1 MEILFIQLSDDAS
14 QFQKLYPYDWFCASG
29 SHLSHIWH
37 ILCLQCCALQPIA
50 HNYVEFMNA
59 VANQRHSDES
69 SLEQQSFEPF
79 LNMCYC
85 LCLCSCET
93 SSVITQVLFLFKVHM
108 SPSTLQIP
116 GCVLAPPF
124 LSMMHQEVTCVN
136 LRQPGIPE
144 RISHQSASIND
155 GFFKGNI
162 FKILL
167 LFCHEMPHFRQECSC
182 LKLKS
187 AVYL

>member
-1 MEILFIQLSDDAS
+1 MLLNFTNCTLMTGFVLQGHICPTFDI
-14 QFQKLYPYDWFCASG
+14 FYFCVS
-29 SHLSHIWH
+29 
-37 ILCLQCCALQPIA
+37 LQCCALQPIA

-69 SLEQQSFEPF
+69 SLEQRSFESF

-108 SPSTLQIP
+108 SPNTVQIP

-155 GFFKGNI
+155 GFLMATFSKNYCY
-162 FKILL
+162 FVMK
-167 LFCHEMPHFRQECSC
+167 CHISG
-182 LKLKS
+182 KN
-187 AVYL
+187 VVV